1 MKKSKLIRLTAAAFL
16 LSASVIAQQNSK
28 EVIYIKSAR
37 FATPLV
43 KEWISEYEK
52 AHSQTEIKLAEGDS
66 SDESI
71 DINLVSFNNAEDHS
85 AANQL
90 IAYTGRYA
98 LLPIAHAD
106 NPFLNELSRKG
117 LNGKKLENLFFEK
130 DIFEATSRSAK
141 KERHETTI
149 YSGTHTDSFSKAFAS
164 HFGYSSVDIKGKK
177 ISGDDVYLIH
187 AIQKDNS
194 GITFNNLSYIFDI
207 ETRSLKNDLSLI
219 PLDVKKD
226 QREILQEA
234 DIDKTLELLEK
245 ENIPLIPVESIGFV
259 YQKNNLAAKRFL
271 KWVLSEGQQYNHKYG
286 FLKTEETVI
295 ASQLK
300 SIEESLLTASQ

>member
-1 MKKSKLIRLTAAAFL
+1 MKKSKLIRLAAALL
-16 LSASVIAQQNSK
+16 LSASAVAQQNSK
-28 EVIYIKSAR
+28 ETIYIKSAR
-37 FATPLV
+37 FAAPLV

-52 AHSQTEIKLAEGDS
+52 TDSQVEIKFAEGDA
-66 SDESI
+66 SDEQI
-71 DINLVSFNNAEDHS
+71 DISLVSFTNAADH
-85 AANQL
+85 AATNQ
-90 IAYTGRYA
+90 IIFYAGRYA
-98 LLPIAHAD
+98 LLPVTHAD

-130 DIFEATSRSAK
+130 DIFEVTSGSSK
-141 KERHETTI
+141 KQKHEATI
-149 YSGTHTDSFSKAFAS
+149 YSGNNADSFSGIFAS
-164 HFGYSSVDIKGKK
+164 HFGYSSADIKGKK
-177 ISGDDVYLIH
+177 ISGDDVFLIH

-207 ETRSLKNDLSLI
+207 ETRSLKNNLSLI

-245 ENIPLIPVESIGFV
+245 ENISLIPVENIGFA
-259 YQKNNLAAKRFL
+259 YQKNNLTAKRFL
-271 KWVLSEGQQYNHKYG
+271 KWILSEGQQYNHKYG
-286 FLKTEETVI
+286 FLKAKGTVV